1 MQTENKIGRPV
12 RVASISFEAK
22 SLQEISEIID
32 REGSKGVD
40 IIALPEMWKGTNSEP
55 ETLDGVV
62 VSTMAQLAK
71 KHSMYIVCPILR
83 KGNGFKLVNSSVL
96 LDRQGNIV
104 FVYDK
109 VYPYWEELK
118 TNPPVEI
125 GEVASVYEADF
136 GKIGLVIC
144 FDANFPEVWKRLADQ
159 GAELIIWSSAWSG
172 GSVIEAHAIC
182 NNYYIVT
189 STWVG
194 DCTVFDITGNELLY
208 EKSEGVNVS
217 RITLNLDRG
226 IYHENYNIEKR
237 DRLLKA
243 YAGSILQELQMNR
256 EQWFVLKSSKPGIS
270 ARELAR
276 SYGMEELRDYRNRS
290 RFEIDKMRGCEFSQK
305 PNEHS

>member
-1 MQTENKIGRPV
+1 MQTDNKIGRPV
-12 RVASISFEAK
+12 SVVSISFEAR

-32 REGSKGVD
+32 REGSEGAD
-40 IIALPEMWKGTNSEP
+40 IIVLPEMWKGTTSEP

-62 VSTMAQLAK
+62 VSAMAQLAK

-83 KGNGFKLVNSSVL
+83 RGNGFKLVNSSVL

-104 FVYDK
+104 FIYDK

-144 FDANFPEVWKRLADQ
+144 FDANFPEVWKCLADH
-159 GAELIIWSSAWSG
+159 GAELVIWSSAWSG
-172 GSVIEAHAIC
+172 ASAIKAHAIN

-217 RITLNLDRG
+217 RITLDLDRG
-226 IYHENYNIEKR
+226 IYHDNYNIEKR

-243 YAGSILQELQMNR
+243 YDGSIFQELRMNR
-256 EQWFVLKSSKPGIS
+256 EEWFVLKSSKPGIS
-270 ARELAR
+270 AREVAR
-276 SYGMEELRDYRNRS
+276 SYDMEELRDYRDRS
-290 RFEIDKMRGCEFSQK
+290 RFEIDKMRGWKFSDRTK
-305 PNEHS
+305 